1 MLDFLFPRVYAQ
13 VNQQSFDSLLSKIT
27 EQILNPI
34 ILLLFSLAVIYF
46 LYGVFVFVQN
56 AESPDKRV
64 EGRDHI
70 IWGVIGMFIMVSVYG
85 IINLVLNTISS

>member
-64 EGRDHI
+64 EDREHI